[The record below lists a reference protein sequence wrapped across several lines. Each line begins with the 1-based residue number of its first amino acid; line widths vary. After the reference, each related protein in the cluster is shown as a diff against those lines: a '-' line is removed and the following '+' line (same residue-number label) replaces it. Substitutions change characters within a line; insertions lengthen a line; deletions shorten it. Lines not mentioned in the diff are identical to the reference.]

1 MVGGEGAVSFLFTIG
16 SHESVN
22 SFDLDFV
29 KFLAGLLD
37 NGLLG
42 TSVDNEDEG
51 VVVFNGLDSAFG
63 ADGVLNN
70 GVRVEYNGG

>member
-51 VVVFNGLDSAFG
+51 VVVLDLLHRGLGGQGELEDLFW
-63 ADGVLNN
+63 DG
-70 GVRVEYNGG
+70 RDD